1 MKTGQNLFA
10 LNQGDTPLCLLL
22 SLFLIKI
29 LISLAGSKAQGLFNV
44 LKKKYLRKRKE
55 LKDAKRSGT
64 SADVVEKA
72 ERLFRPYSFL
82 SWLDNYVQ
90 AREGRTNLPRN
101 GAQEEVEI
109 DAIATAESRPDD
121 EEVEEQGLIEEP
133 PKLSG
138 KKMAG
143 KKRPQ
148 TSQSSKDAHMN
159 EMEFSLMNSLRET
172 IAERRKQASQKE
184 DDADDLF
191 CKALASE
198 LKELPNMAK
207 CMAKN
212 EIRNVIFKY
221 QMSVMRNQNECYTQF
236 PMDRQVDTN
245 FSACQMSNS
254 PASLRS
260 DVSSPLPPSFSPPP
274 STAAWSTQQF

>member
-1 MKTGQNLFA
+1 M
-10 LNQGDTPLCLLL
+10 
-22 SLFLIKI
+22 
-29 LISLAGSKAQGLFNV
+29 
-44 LKKKYLRKRKE
+44 KKKYLRKRKE
-55 LKDAKRSGT
+55 LKDAKKSGT

-72 ERLFRPYSFL
+72 ERLFKPYSFL

-90 AREGRTNLPRN
+90 AREGRTNIPRN

-109 DAIATAESRPDD
+109 DAMATAENRPEE
-121 EEVEEQGLIEEP
+121 EEVEEQSLIEEP
-133 PKLSG
+133 PKLSR
-138 KKMAG
+138 KMAG

-148 TSQSSKDAHMN
+148 MSQSSKDAHMN

-172 IAERRKQASQKE
+172 IAERRKQTSQKE

-191 CKALASE
+191 CRTLASE

-221 QMSVMRNQNECYTQF
+221 QMSVMRNQNEYNIQF
-236 PMDRQVDTN
+236 PMDQQVNAN

-260 DVSSPLPPSFSPPP
+260 DVGSPLPPSFSPSP
-274 STAAWSTQQF
+274 STAAWSAQQFESNPTFSLNRQRNDKELY